1 MTRRQ
6 VTFDLEQGETAQ
18 PEPGRQAPPQAAPE
32 PPTRNV
38 PPPAL
43 TDRPRRERRKP
54 AWQESGDF
62 DMEAS
67 ASTVRCYDMDE
78 SEADNSVEGVSGHV
92 KDDLRMWQSH
102 SENRLG
108 GQPPPESRDTR
119 GTAMMRD
126 VVKVLTNVLAVLA
139 NDSEMKTGQAVVK
152 DYA

>member
-1 MTRRQ
+1 
-6 VTFDLEQGETAQ
+6 
-18 PEPGRQAPPQAAPE
+18 
-32 PPTRNV
+32 
-38 PPPAL
+38 
-43 TDRPRRERRKP
+43 
-54 AWQESGDF
+54 
-62 DMEAS
+62 
-67 ASTVRCYDMDE
+67 MDE

-108 GQPPPESRDTR
+108 EQPPPESRDTR

-139 NDSEMKTGQAVVK
+139 NDSEMKTGQTVVK